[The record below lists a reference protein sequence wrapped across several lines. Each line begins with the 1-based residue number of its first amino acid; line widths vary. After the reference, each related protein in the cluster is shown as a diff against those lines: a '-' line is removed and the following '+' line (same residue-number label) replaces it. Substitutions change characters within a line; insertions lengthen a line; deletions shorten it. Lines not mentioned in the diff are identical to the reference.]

1 MPQIIYN
8 AIRTPDGTVLHSR
21 NRHDYVEHFDTV
33 SGEWYVNDGGNDYQR
48 RSVNV
53 VAATE
58 LSVTMDDPHSVKRQI
73 FTWKTYGKNGEFPE
87 GKMIHLCNMETDH
100 IRAILDTQHHI
111 HGTYVEQLF
120 ADELE
125 WRSVESIEEPQSDAF
140 TEWVLAAKSDTIGP
154 NNVAVP
160 LLTEVLY
167 RICDNDAEK
176 FNRVCD
182 MMELAFKA
190 GQQSKE

>member
-21 NRHDYVEHFDTV
+21 HRHDYVEHIDTV
-33 SGEWYVNDGGNDYQR
+33 SEELYVNDGGNDYQR
-48 RSVNV
+48 RSVNA

-58 LSVTMDDPHSVKRQI
+58 LSITMDDPHSVKRQI
-73 FTWKTYGKNGEFPE
+73 FTWKTYGKDGEFPE
-87 GKMIHLCNMETDH
+87 GKIIHLCNMETDH

-125 WRSVESIEEPQSDAF
+125 WRSVDRTVEPRLDAF
-140 TEWVLAAKSDTIGP
+140 SEWLMAAKSDTIGP
-154 NNVAVP
+154 FGKPMP

-167 RICDNDAEK
+167 AVCQNDEGK
-176 FNRVCD
+176 FKQVCD
-182 MMELAFKA
+182 MMQIAFKA

>member
-8 AIRTPDGTVLHSR
+8 AIRTPDGTVMHSR
-21 NRHDYVEHFDTV
+21 HRHDYLEHFDTV
-33 SGEWYVNDGGNDYQR
+33 SGELYINDGGNDYLR
-48 RSVNV
+48 RSVN
-53 VAATE
+53 AAPATE
-58 LSVTMDDPHSVKRQI
+58 LTVTMEDPHHVKRQI
-73 FTWKTYGKNGEFPE
+73 FTWKTYGKDGEFPE
-87 GKMIHLCNMETDH
+87 GKMIHLCNMESDH

-125 WRSVESIEEPQSDAF
+125 WRSVERIEEPQSDAF
-140 TEWVLAAKSDTIGP
+140 SEWVIAAKSDTIGP

-167 RICDNDAEK
+167 KICDNNVEK

-182 MMELAFKA
+182 MMESAYQA
-190 GQQSKE
+190 GLKSKE

>member
-1 MPQIIYN
+1 MAQIIYN

-21 NRHDYVEHFDTV
+21 HRHDYVEHLDTV
-33 SGEWYVNDGGNDYQR
+33 SGELYVNDGGNDYMR
-48 RSVNV
+48 RSVNTV
-53 VAATE
+53 PATE
-58 LSVTMDDPHSVKRQI
+58 LSLTMADWHGDKRQVV
-73 FTWKTYGKNGEFPE
+73 TWKTYGKDGEFPD
-87 GKMIHLCNMETDH
+87 GKIVRLSDMEDDH

-125 WRSVESIEEPQSDAF
+125 WRSVESIEEPQLDAF

-167 RICDNDAEK
+167 RICDNDVEK

-182 MMELAFKA
+182 TIELAFKA